1 MSLLNQDN
9 IRNITTYD
17 FLPFP
22 PALMIFYK
30 IWLKIFFVFT
40 SITFS
45 LCLYA
50 QIFHSPKVM
59 GNYKK
64 FTIWNSSQAMTTIFA
79 LNAAELDSIFPYT
92 VMIITG
98 PARYLAN
105 LGKPIEMALVSVF
118 IFNIIAYSYVASVMF
133 LYRYVQ
139 LTENWLHKYIT
150 QDKYALPC
158 NLISETLGTLII
170 LVPGIDYFDG
180 SAAIKEVLGDVIKQ
194 GTDLEDAT
202 AIGFLARC

>member
-1 MSLLNQDN
+1 MNLLSQEN

-17 FLPFP
+17 FLPLP

-40 SITFS
+40 SITCS
-45 LCLYA
+45 LCLYT

-64 FTIWNSSQAMTTIFA
+64 FMIWNSSQAMITIFA
-79 LNAAELDSIFPYT
+79 LNAAELDSIFPYA

-98 PARYLAN
+98 PVRYLAN
-105 LGKPIEMALVSVF
+105 LGKPFEMFLASVF
-118 IFNIIAYSYVASVMF
+118 MFNIIAYCYVASVMF
-133 LYRYVQ
+133 VYRYVQ

-158 NLISETLGTLII
+158 NLISETLGTVFI
-170 LVPGIDYFDG
+170 LVPAIGYFDG
-180 SAAIKEVLGDVIKQ
+180 SAAIKEVLGDVIKKE
-194 GTDLEDAT
+194 TDLEDAT
-202 AIGFLARC
+202 AIGFLVRC